1 MAGLDAAW
9 IRAHAAKLDRN
20 LRHEILSS
28 YRPPRYTPCWLNR
41 VFLRW
46 RLRRRVPVIIQ
57 LNEGCGPDDCH
68 AIASLASIPGGPK
81 SCVLKV
87 IRAVAAEVPIS
98 HIPSLVEDARVSRL
112 TYDRPVRAFMDV
124 AAPAVRVPPLWE
136 EGLTGEGVTVAVI
149 DTGIYP
155 HDDFTQPENR
165 IAGFVDLIGQRSHPY
180 DDNGHGT
187 HVAGAIAGNGARS
200 GRRYRGVA
208 PGARLVGVKALDS
221 YGGGSLS
228 TVIRGIDWCVENKDR
243 FGIRV
248 INISLGAPAHE
259 PYRRDPLAQA
269 AYAAWKS
276 GIVVCA
282 AAGNDGPESGTI
294 ATPGVHPEIITVGA
308 SDCRGSVDRR
318 DDGVASFSSRGP
330 TIDNVPKPDIVA
342 PGVSITSTAARKS
355 LLSLLQGRKSSDYI
369 TLSGTSM
376 ATPIVSG
383 IAALML
389 QADPGL
395 SPADVKRRLLESA
408 DSLGL
413 DDNAQGRGLVDAER
427 AVRGTGRAREPG
439 EDHGI
444 GC

>member
-57 LNEGCGPDDCH
+57 LNEGCGLDDCH

-389 QADPGL
+389 QADPR
-395 SPADVKRRLLESA
+395 PFPPP
-408 DSLGL
+408 
-413 DDNAQGRGLVDAER
+413 
-427 AVRGTGRAREPG
+427 T
-439 EDHGI
+439 
-444 GC
+444 

>member
-1 MAGLDAAW
+1 
-9 IRAHAAKLDRN
+9 
-20 LRHEILSS
+20 
-28 YRPPRYTPCWLNR
+28 
-41 VFLRW
+41 
-46 RLRRRVPVIIQ
+46 
-57 LNEGCGPDDCH
+57 
-68 AIASLASIPGGPK
+68 
-81 SCVLKV
+81 
-87 IRAVAAEVPIS
+87 
-98 HIPSLVEDARVSRL
+98 
-112 TYDRPVRAFMDV
+112 
-124 AAPAVRVPPLWE
+124 
-136 EGLTGEGVTVAVI
+136 
-149 DTGIYP
+149 
-155 HDDFTQPENR
+155 
-165 IAGFVDLIGQRSHPY
+165 
-180 DDNGHGT
+180 
-187 HVAGAIAGNGARS
+187 
-200 GRRYRGVA
+200 
-208 PGARLVGVKALDS
+208 
-221 YGGGSLS
+221 
-228 TVIRGIDWCVENKDR
+228 VIRGIDWCVENKDR

-439 EDHGI
+439 EDHGDRVLSESRGQARPPGGSCRQAAPRGHI
-444 GC
+444 DMVPGAASPLPWPP